1 MNRLLVMAFVL
12 AAAVVLMANN
22 PASAQEG
29 TYTQGEN
36 LSKAYDAMDKNGDG
50 KISKEE
56 YMARYENRFKEL
68 DKNAD
73 GYLTKEEYQ
82 ETAAEG
88 KQKIQEGAA
97 QRRENIKSKIIQRGQ
112 QSQ

>member
-1 MNRLLVMAFVL
+1 MNRLLVMVFV
-12 AAAVVLMANN
+12 AAVVLMANN
-22 PASAQEG
+22 PVSAQES

-56 YMARYENRFKEL
+56 YMTRYENHFKEL

-88 KQKIQEGAA
+88 KQKIQEGSA
-97 QRRENIKSKIIQRGQ
+97 QRKENIKSKIMQRGQ